1 MNVLQ
6 SKGIWHTAQKAA
18 ENLDKAKH
26 IIEED
31 LEQVGI
37 SSVVFLFLLCH
48 FSFSRTATTDGLQS
62 TTVADLLTYIC
73 TLFLPEQNI
82 LYLFGFTN

>member
-1 MNVLQ
+1 MSVVIVSVYMLQ

-37 SSVVFLFLLCH
+37 SQFFV
-48 FSFSRTATTDGLQS
+48 SFMS
-62 TTVADLLTYIC
+62 
-73 TLFLPEQNI
+73 F
-82 LYLFGFTN
+82 FFF

>member
-1 MNVLQ
+1 MYVLQ

-37 SSVVFLFLLCH
+37 SSVMLSFLLCH
-48 FSFSRTATTDGLQS
+48 FYFCRTVDF
-62 TTVADLLTYIC
+62 VR
-73 TLFLPEQNI
+73 F
-82 LYLFGFTN
+82 